1 MFQGASN
8 FADGV
13 DIAFAVIFGISF
25 ILLIGLTAAMLYFL
39 YRYHEKRNKEA
50 DQISGSTKLEIIWVI
65 IPLIIVLVMF
75 YFGWQGFAPMRKNVP
90 EDAKVVTA
98 IGRMWE
104 FEFDYGNG
112 KLSRDT
118 LVLPVDKP
126 VRLNLVSEDVN
137 HALFIP
143 AFRVKEDMV
152 PGYDNFLWFI
162 PTVKDTFQIFCAEYC
177 GILHSQMLGKVVVL
191 DEEGFETWLENI
203 VVTDR
208 AAEPIGLQILRRNAC
223 IGCHSLD
230 GSQVLGP
237 SFKGY
242 WGSERTV
249 ITRQGEMTVIADEE
263 YTRTQIYQPNLM
275 QLKGFPAGLMQS
287 YEGIVSE
294 EELQQI
300 IDFLKTTAE

>member
-25 ILLIGLTAAMLYFL
+25 ILLLGLTVAMIYFL
-39 YRYHEKRNKEA
+39 FRFHNKRSKEA
-50 DQISGSTKLEIIWVI
+50 KQISGSTKLEIIWVI

-75 YFGWQGFAPMRKNVP
+75 YFGWQGFAPMRKNIP
-90 EDAKVVTA
+90 EDAMVVNA

-104 FEFDYGNG
+104 FEFDYGDG

-118 LVLPVDKP
+118 LMLPIDRA
-126 VRLNLVSEDVN
+126 VRLNLISEDVN

-162 PTVKDTFQIFCAEYC
+162 PTAKGTFQIFCAEFC
-177 GILHSQMLGKVVVL
+177 GVLHSRMLGKA
-191 DEEGFETWLENI
+191 I
-203 VVTDR
+203 VVEQEEFDEWLANLVVADR
-208 AAEPIGLQILRRNAC
+208 SAEPLGLQVLRRNAC
-223 IGCHSLD
+223 IACHSLD

-242 WGSERTV
+242 WGKERTI
-249 ITRQGEMTVIADEE
+249 ITGQGERTVIADEE
-263 YTRTQIYQPNLM
+263 YTRTQIYEPTKM
-275 QLKGFPAGLMQS
+275 VLKGFPAGLMQS
-287 YEGIVSE
+287 YKGVVSE
-294 EELQQI
+294 EEVQQI
-300 IDFLKTTAE
+300 IDYLRSLP